1 MRLEALVGME
11 VLFIV
16 VFERF
21 NLIDWHTQFFAADE
35 LDCGVEE
42 FVVEGVDVAFRAETD
57 VHVRAEMP
65 RQKRVWREN
74 RMVDEWSR
82 RLRVNSQ

>member
-35 LDCGVEE
+35 LDGGVEE
-42 FVVEGVDVAFRAETD
+42 LVVEGVDVAFFIGD
-57 VHVRAEMP
+57 
-65 RQKRVWREN
+65 
-74 RMVDEWSR
+74 
-82 RLRVNSQ
+82 